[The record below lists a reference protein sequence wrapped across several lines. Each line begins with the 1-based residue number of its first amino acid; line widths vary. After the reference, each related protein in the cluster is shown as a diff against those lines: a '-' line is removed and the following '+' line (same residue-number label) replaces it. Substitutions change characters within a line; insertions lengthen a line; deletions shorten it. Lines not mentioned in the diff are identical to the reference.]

1 MDMHIHMSYCTPSG
15 FKILAS
21 NYLGI
26 KIHKLFS
33 DIEKLVAEV
42 EATPAEIAEQL
53 MKSEEADVSLEGLV
67 KFLQAKKIASSESTA
82 GGRKV
87 EDAILDATGNDDKIT
102 KENEEKRV
110 KNTKKN
116 RRNTKKSKRGHY

>member
-1 MDMHIHMSYCTPSG
+1 MDMHIHMSYCTPRG

-26 KIHKLFS
+26 NVHKLFS
-33 DIEKLVAEV
+33 DIEKLVTEV

-53 MKSEEADVSLEGLV
+53 MKSEEADVSLAGLV
-67 KFLQAKKIASSESTA
+67 KFLQAKKIASSQSIA

-87 EDAILDATGNDDKIT
+87 EDAILDATGNDEKIRKGT
-102 KENEEKRV
+102 
-110 KNTKKN
+110 
-116 RRNTKKSKRGHY
+116 

>member
-1 MDMHIHMSYCTPSG
+1 MDMHIHMSYCTPRG

-26 KIHKLFS
+26 NVHKLFS

-53 MKSEEADVSLEGLV
+53 MKSEEADVSLAGLV
-67 KFLQAKKIASSESTA
+67 KFLEAKKIASSQSIA

-87 EDAILDATGNDDKIT
+87 EDAILDATGNDEKIRKGT
-102 KENEEKRV
+102 EEKRV

-116 RRNTKKSKRGHY
+116 RRKSKKPKRGL